1 MAKINVYVPE
11 PPQEYTTEGFR
22 QINQALATI
31 ENQLNTSYQQ
41 DLKNEQD
48 SFNYFMSMTIRYKS
62 ETFDLTTTNV
72 TTILTCPSVMQL
84 LLLKSLQ
91 AYLTELHPIV

>member
-22 QINQALATI
+22 QINQALGTI
-31 ENQLNTSYQQ
+31 ENQLNTSFQQ

-48 SFNYFMSMTIRYKS
+48 TFNYFM
-62 ETFDLTTTNV
+62 
-72 TTILTCPSVMQL
+72 Q
-84 LLLKSLQ
+84 
-91 AYLTELHPIV
+91 